1 MVITRSQSKLLSKKI
16 VYRGFCFY
24 DDKYRINVDNFY
36 NEFEQFSNQKSLLK
50 NFWIANKPTISV
62 PVIPLEMR
70 QKFLLNLIENKS
82 MWNKFNKMIDEI
94 IVPYQKYL
102 GEDIYQ
108 QKLLAGEIVLKIDLG
123 SDKFVSLN
131 LTPLLEFNFWLAY
144 LTSLFCNIQSELLSI
159 VFKTNDS
166 IEKAKTVKTI
176 FEINIACKEFITNPY
191 AFNSMK
197 YYLVNVNK
205 MIDFIKNEG
214 LEVAFYT
221 FGLFFPNMITD
232 NYFPNVNKS
241 TKFYNNNKLE
251 IKDDDPI
258 FGEIKKKLKVIYY

>member
-16 VYRGFCFY
+16 VYRGFCLY
-24 DDKYRINVDNFY
+24 DDKYVVNIDNFY
-36 NEFEQFSNQKSLLK
+36 NELEQFSNQKSLLK
-50 NFWIANKPTISV
+50 NFWIANKPSII
-62 PVIPLEMR
+62 IPEIPIEMR
-70 QKFLLNLIENKS
+70 QKFLLNLVNNKS
-82 MWNKFNKMIDEI
+82 MWDKFTKTINEI

-102 GEDIYQ
+102 EQDIYQ
-108 QKLLAGEIVLKIDLG
+108 QKLIAGEIVLKIDVG
-123 SDKFVSLN
+123 NRKFVSLN

-144 LTSLFCNIQSELLSI
+144 LTSLFCNIQSELLSL
-159 VFKTNDS
+159 VLKTNNS
-166 IEKAKTVKTI
+166 IDKSKIVKTI
-176 FEINIACKEFITNPY
+176 FEINIACKEFISNRY

-197 YYLVNVNK
+197 YYVVNINK

-221 FGLFFPNMITD
+221 FGVFFPNMITD

-241 TKFYNNNKLE
+241 TKFYQHNELE

-258 FGEIKKKLKVIYY
+258 FGEIKKKCKVIYY